1 MTPTEWR
8 FECDTATF
16 ERIKSEESFQQIL
29 ALARAVNS
37 LQFVI
42 SALVKDPEDSSPA
55 ASRSRINSFLF
66 GSAILHESLILVE
79 RMNQQFG
86 GNETYNQGLR
96 TLLKDPAARS
106 LRQSHMG
113 PARNFAVFHYDPEE
127 FGRMVK
133 SAGVFECTFMT
144 GRGKFSRE
152 SYFPFADTLATE
164 VLMGTA
170 SSDEDFYEDLGSVMR
185 ETRELAR
192 RFVGFSEKLISRCLC
207 EWGFI
212 RRTSALH

>member
-1 MTPTEWR
+1 MKPPDWH
-8 FECDTATF
+8 FECDTAIF

-29 ALARAVNS
+29 ALARAVNG

-42 SALVKDPEDSSPA
+42 SALVKDAQDFSPM

-66 GSAILHESLILVE
+66 GSAILYEGLLLVE
-79 RMNQQFG
+79 KMNQQFG
-86 GNETYNQGLR
+86 RNQTFNQGLH
-96 TLLKDPAARS
+96 TLLKDPTART

-127 FGRMVK
+127 FGRIVK
-133 SAGVFECTFMT
+133 SASVNECEFMV
-144 GRGKFSRE
+144 GRGNLSHE
-152 SYFPFADTLATE
+152 SYFPFVDTLATE
-164 VLMGTA
+164 VLMGRA
-170 SSDEDFYEDLGSVMR
+170 SSDEDFYDNLGSVMG

-192 RFVGFSEKLISRCLC
+192 RFVGFSETLISRCLY

-212 RRTSALH
+212 HEALP